1 MNRLESNIYISELD
15 SICSQDLPWEKL
27 AGKTLSLSGATGMI
41 GSFLIDVIMRKNR
54 INHLGCRILAIV
66 SAGRF

>member
-15 SICSQDLPWEKL
+15 SICSQYLPWEKL

-54 INHLGCRILAIV
+54 INHLGLTVIRN
-66 SAGRF
+66 

>member
-15 SICSQDLPWEKL
+15 SVCSQDLPWEKL

-41 GSFLIDVIMRKNR
+41 GSFLIDVIMR
-54 INHLGCRILAIV
+54 
-66 SAGRF
+66 